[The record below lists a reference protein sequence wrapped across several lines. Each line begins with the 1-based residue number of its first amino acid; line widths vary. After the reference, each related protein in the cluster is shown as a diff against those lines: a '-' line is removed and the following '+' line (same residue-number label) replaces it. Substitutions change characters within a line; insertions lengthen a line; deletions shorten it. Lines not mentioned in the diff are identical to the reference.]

1 MTLPVFNQRDLHIPP
16 GESNYRVE
24 SYFTLKEDGRI
35 ITFMPHMHLRGKDF
49 TYNVITPDGKETTVL
64 SVPKFNFNWQSTYR
78 FKEPLKLAKGSK
90 IHCIAHFDN
99 SDKNPLNPDPKA
111 TVSWGD
117 QTWQEMMI
125 GWMDLVYERKPK

>member
-1 MTLPVFNQRDLHIPP
+1 M
-16 GESNYRVE
+16 
-24 SYFTLKEDGRI
+24 SYFELKDDGQI
-35 ITFMPHMHLRGKDF
+35 LTFMPHMHLRGKDF
-49 TYNVITPDGKETTVL
+49 MCNVITPEGKETTLL

-78 FKEPLKLAKGSK
+78 YKDPVKLAKGSK

-99 SDKNPLNPDPKA
+99 SEKNLLNPDPKA
-111 TVSWGD
+111 WVGWGD